1 MKDILYRKNYEHN
14 EWMTE
19 LTKLIFWISKKIM
32 IICSI
37 WKNKSKNSKN
47 DNNNMFQSNKNIKLK
62 NDNDNV
68 FQYLYY
74 NKYKI
79 QKVKMT

>member
-1 MKDILYRKNYEHN
+1 
-14 EWMTE
+14 
-19 LTKLIFWISKKIM
+19 
-32 IICSI
+32 
-37 WKNKSKNSKN
+37 
-47 DNNNMFQSNKNIKLK
+47 MFQSNKNIKFK

-79 QKVKMT
+79 QKVKMTQLGTL

>member
-1 MKDILYRKNYEHN
+1 
-14 EWMTE
+14 
-19 LTKLIFWISKKIM
+19 
-32 IICSI
+32 
-37 WKNKSKNSKN
+37 
-47 DNNNMFQSNKNIKLK
+47 MFQSNKNIKLK